1 MHTIKSQFSFDGIY
15 NSDPWKNATSFDKKM
30 QMSQIPDSILHQLS
44 TDQLVALCAKHP
56 LNVICNAYDNPM
68 IGAKYI
74 VQETEQQLH
83 TGWIPLRTDNTANV
97 SKYWTNDVYIE
108 TTSNYLADKIV
119 YYDSNILND
128 NHITHSAVFSH
139 IDGYYESKWG
149 SWPLVRHLPTEVP
162 PSYGTTYRYFKHT
175 IVPNVADAE
184 LNNSMGEIVNKNES
198 ISFTSELNFNI
209 SKWTKRVEC
218 YIEDTHEINAIDE
231 GWAEIESSHLEGF
244 TATFYRSKQY
254 EVYMLHYNKFNELI
268 ARSSIIINVQ

>member
-1 MHTIKSQFSFDGIY
+1 M
-15 NSDPWKNATSFDKKM
+15 N
-30 QMSQIPDSILHQLS
+30 L
-44 TDQLVALCAKHP
+44 
-56 LNVICNAYDNPM
+56 
-68 IGAKYI
+68 
-74 VQETEQQLH
+74 
-83 TGWIPLRTDNTANV
+83 LRTDNTANV

-108 TTSNYLADKIV
+108 TTSNYLAEKIV

-139 IDGYYESKWG
+139 IDGYYESKCG

-175 IVPNVADAE
+175 IIPNVADAE
-184 LNNSMGEIVNKNES
+184 LNNSMGEIINKNES